1 VNRSLLLRVA
11 GALLALFVAGC
22 GSDPG
27 VRLAPLARD
36 ARILAFGDSLTFG
49 YGASEAESYPVQL
62 GRLLDRRVIRS
73 GVPGETSEEGLARL
87 PHELDRSDP
96 ALLLLCL
103 GGNDFLRR
111 QDEARTEANLAR
123 MIELA
128 RERGVAVVL
137 VGVPRLSLIS
147 SLRGA
152 ELYTRLAQRY
162 GVPLQN
168 DVIAD
173 VLSERELLH
182 DRIHPN
188 ARGYL
193 RIAEAIRDL
202 LRDAG
207 AV

>member
-1 VNRSLLLRVA
+1 MNRSLAIRIA

-22 GSDPG
+22 GSGPG

-49 YGASEAESYPVQL
+49 YGASELESYPAQL
-62 GRLLDRRVIRS
+62 GRLLDRRVVRS

-87 PHELDRSDP
+87 PHELDRSGP

-162 GVPLQN
+162 GVPLEN

-188 ARGYL
+188 ARGYA

>member
-1 VNRSLLLRVA
+1 MV
-11 GALLALFVAGC
+11 
-22 GSDPG
+22 
-27 VRLAPLARD
+27 
-36 ARILAFGDSLTFG
+36 
-49 YGASEAESYPVQL
+49 
-62 GRLLDRRVIRS
+62 RS

-87 PHELDRSDP
+87 PGELGRAHPD
-96 ALLLLCL
+96 LLLLCL

-111 QDEARTEANLAR
+111 EDEARTEENLAR

-137 VGVPRLSLIS
+137 VGVPQLSVIS

-152 ELYTRLAQRY
+152 ELYARLARRY
-162 GVPLQN
+162 GVPLEN
-168 DVIAD
+168 DVLAA
-173 VLSERELLH
+173 VLSDHELLH

-188 ARGYL
+188 ARGYA

-202 LRDAG
+202 LRTAG